1 MDQIKIGK
9 FIAERRKLAKL
20 TQGQLAERFGITDR
34 AVSKWETGK
43 AMPDSSLMLELCDV
57 LGITVND
64 LLSGEVIN
72 MENYNKEMEQK
83 LIELVKEKEESDK
96 RLLALEWVVG
106 IFSVIIL
113 LVPIELG
120 AFIPNLEDWQRV
132 LIVCSGVI
140 PAFVGI
146 GFAIKIEQVAGYYK
160 CKLCG
165 HHYVPTFKAV
175 LWSPHFG
182 RTRHMR
188 CPKCGKRSWQKK
200 VVKKDN

>member
-9 FIAERRKLAKL
+9 FIAERRKLVKL
-20 TQGQLAERFGITDR
+20 TQSQLAERFGITDR

-43 AMPDSSLMLELCDV
+43 AMPDSSLMLELCHV

-72 MENYNKEMEQK
+72 VENYNKEMEQK

-96 RLLALEWVVG
+96 RLLALEWVAG
-106 IFSVIIL
+106 ILSVIIL
-113 LVPIELG
+113 MVPIGLG
-120 AFIPNLEDWQRV
+120 AFIPNLEDWQRL
-132 LIVCSGVI
+132 LIVFSGFI
-140 PAFVGI
+140 PAFVGF
-146 GFAIKIEQVAGYYK
+146 GFAVKIEQVAGYYK

-175 LWSPHFG
+175 LWSPHMG

-188 CPKCGKRSWQKK
+188 CPKCGKKSWQKK